1 MNMTANEISQWAD
14 SRETSTEIAIQII
27 AIARDNIHA
36 GEIWDDPTSREEYV
50 VMSRAWANTDEDE
63 LFWGAETLP
72 RPSYSRIIRQM
83 AAGMAPIE
91 AP

>member
-14 SRETSTEIAIQII
+14 SRETSTVIAVEIIR
-27 AIARDNIHA
+27 IARDNIHA
-36 GEIWDDPTSREEYV
+36 DAIWDDPTSRELYV
-50 VMSRAWANTDEDE
+50 VMSQAWALTDEDE